1 MKVGGQDK
9 GVTCGHARRRSA
21 REFSQVVEWPTGRA
35 ATFEI
40 CPSVSGSFSLHGDA

>member
-21 REFSQVVEWPTGRA
+21 REFSQVMALPTGRA
-35 ATFEI
+35 ATCEI
-40 CPSVSGSFSLHGDA
+40 SPSVSGAFSLHGDA